1 MLKDNIIENFKELL
15 YKEGLKMT
23 AARLAVLENVL
34 SNDLHRECEEI
45 FNELTSKGV
54 KISRATVYRTLDVL
68 TKYEYVR
75 KMDIGDGRIRY
86 EKKIGTSHHDH
97 MICIDTGDIIEFH
110 NQEIEDLQDVIAKK
124 HGYKVV
130 RHVHQ
135 LFVKPIKKK

>member
-1 MLKDNIIENFKELL
+1 MLKDNIIHNFKELL

-34 SNDLHRECEEI
+34 SDNSHRECEEI
-45 FNELTSKGV
+45 FDDLTTEGT

-68 TKYEYVR
+68 AKYEYIR

-97 MICIDTGDIIEFH
+97 MICIETGDIIEFH
-110 NQEIEDLQDVIAKK
+110 NQEIEDLQDDIAKK
-124 HGYKVV
+124 HGYEVV

-135 LFVKPIKKK
+135 LFVTSL

>member
-1 MLKDNIIENFKELL
+1 MLKDNIIHDFKDLL

-23 AARLAVLENVL
+23 VARLAVLENVL
-34 SNDLHRECEEI
+34 SDNSHRECEEI
-45 FNELTSKGV
+45 FDDLSTEGI

-68 TKYEYVR
+68 AKYEYIR

-97 MICIDTGDIIEFH
+97 MICIETGDIIEFH
-110 NQEIEDLQDVIAKK
+110 NQEIEDLQDDIAKK

-135 LFVKPIKKK
+135 LFVKSIKK